1 MKRHKDLR
9 KLLGKELKDT
19 VTGVTGICTAC
30 ANYHLGGDMV
40 LVESKDTTGAVQEI
54 WNPIERYET
63 VQ

>member
-19 VTGVTGICTAC
+19 VTGVIGICTAC
-30 ANYHLGGDMV
+30 ANYHFGDDMV
-40 LVESKDTTGAVQEI
+40 LVESKDTTGAVQSI
-54 WNPIERYET
+54 WNPIDRYEA